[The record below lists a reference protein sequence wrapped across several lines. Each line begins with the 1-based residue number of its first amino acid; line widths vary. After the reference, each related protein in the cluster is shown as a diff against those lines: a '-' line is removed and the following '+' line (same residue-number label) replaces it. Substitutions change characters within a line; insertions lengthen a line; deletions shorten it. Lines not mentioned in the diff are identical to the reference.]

1 MTYRSNHRMLFIL
14 LATVLL
20 WAGLWSTAR
29 TPTTRPRTKGVWTK
43 VEMCQMH
50 ETARALRE
58 HYLRDPYRPGYHFV
72 RPENYHGPVDPN
84 GAIFWKGRYHLFYLY
99 QTHVPDRK
107 SCPNHWGHSSSVD
120 MVHWRHHLPA
130 VEPDLDGTE
139 KKYGFC
145 WSGDSF
151 DAGDGKAAILYWGDN
166 GATCLAT
173 STEDDLSTWT
183 KHPDNPVI
191 PASPPGEHHRGDHA
205 ACAWKEGKT
214 WYCIRGGQIPGQGD
228 TVFLFKSSNLVKW
241 KYLHPFYKPDRKWT
255 RVYEDNACPDFFK
268 LGEKYMMLF
277 ISHHHGC
284 QYYLGRCEDEKFH
297 PEIHQRMSIADNALF
312 APDSLEDDRG
322 RRIMWAWTKDGRP
335 GGTVYASGWSGS
347 MCLPRVLSL
356 GDDGT
361 LRQRPPKEFERIRY
375 DARKLEN
382 LTVKADA
389 ELPLRTRDLSG
400 RGAGVR
406 DIQGNSIELAI
417 DIVPDGAEQFGV
429 KVCRSPGGE
438 EQTLIYYDA
447 TDKKLKVDTRKSGRQ
462 GARAIEA
469 LPFELRPRETLK
481 LRVFVDKSY
490 VDVFANDRQAI
501 TRRIYPS
508 RKDSVGVA
516 LFSNGGPAKVPVAR
530 AWKMM
535 ASNPY

>member
-1 MTYRSNHRMLFIL
+1 
-14 LATVLL
+14 
-20 WAGLWSTAR
+20 
-29 TPTTRPRTKGVWTK
+29 
-43 VEMCQMH
+43 MH

-99 QTHVPDRK
+99 QTHDPDRK
-107 SCPNHWGHSSSVD
+107 SCLNHWAHSSSPD
-120 MVHWRHHLPA
+120 LIHWRHHLPA

-151 DAGDGKAAILYWGDN
+151 DAGGGKAGILYWGDA

-173 STEDDLSTWT
+173 STDDDLSTWT

-191 PASPPGEHHRGDHA
+191 PASPPGENHRGDHA

-214 WYCIRGGQIPGQGD
+214 WYCIRGGQLPGQGD
-228 TVFLFKSSNLVKW
+228 TVFLFKSPDLVKW

-255 RVYEDNACPDFFK
+255 RAYEDNACPDFFK

-284 QYYLGRCEDEKFH
+284 QYYLGRYENEKFH
-297 PEIHQRMSIADNALF
+297 PEIHQRMSITDNALF
-312 APDSLEDDRG
+312 APDSLADDKG

-356 GDDGT
+356 GHDGT
-361 LRQRPPKEFERIRY
+361 LRQRPPREFERLRY

-389 ELPLRTRDLSG
+389 ELPLRTAGSSTQ
-400 RGAGVR
+400 GAVAG
-406 DIQGNSIELAI
+406 DIRGNSIELAI
-417 DIVPDGAEQFGV
+417 DMVPDGAKQFGV
-429 KVCRSPGGE
+429 KVCCSPGGE
-438 EQTLIYYDA
+438 EQTLVFYDA

-462 GARAIEA
+462 GARRIEA
-469 LPFELRPRETLK
+469 LPFELKPRETLK

-516 LFSNGGPAKVPVAR
+516 LFSNGSPTRVPVAR